1 MNRTLWSEEKMHV
14 AIRELALLVAVAA
27 GSAEAFAP
35 APTALSLRGAF
46 NPGASPQQRQ
56 GRAVAAAPRSGVL
69 GLAALQ
75 NADKIGRIVPRTWKE
90 GTDYAKAAKVLP
102 DRRLSS
108 PQPPPAPPLQPR
120 CPAWWVCHEQPLTAV
135 CTVRAW
141 QLAPG
146 DLVFILRSDGTR
158 RYGEVLKSTGMRVRV
173 RVRVRVCVCVCV
185 FCVCGE
191 GLIQCMRPCGF

>member
-1 MNRTLWSEEKMHV
+1 MHV

-108 PQPPPAPPLQPR
+108 PQPPALPSVVGVPRTAAHRRVHCARLAAGSWRPRVHPPL
-120 CPAWWVCHEQPLTAV
+120 
-135 CTVRAW
+135 
-141 QLAPG
+141 
-146 DLVFILRSDGTR
+146 
-158 RYGEVLKSTGMRVRV
+158 
-173 RVRVRVCVCVCV
+173 
-185 FCVCGE
+185 
-191 GLIQCMRPCGF
+191 